1 MFESLTERLSQAFRK
16 LRAPGRLTPAEVQ
29 AGLREIRQALLA
41 ADVHYGVVRDLLARV
56 EERSVGEKVVESLA
70 PAEQLL
76 GIVREEMKRA
86 MGGET
91 AKLRLSGRPAIVLLL
106 GPAGSGKTTTA
117 GKLGRYLQRKGRKP
131 LLVCADPQRPAAAQQ
146 LGTLASRLGVAF
158 ASAVED
164 PVTDV
169 SRAAERARR
178 ELLDVVIVDTP
189 GAPPGVTPPPFVGE
203 LVASLSPS
211 DVLLV
216 LDAMVGQEAVRMGEA
231 FASLGITGLVLT
243 KLDGD
248 ARGGAALSL
257 PTRLSRPVVF
267 VGEGEKPEDLEP
279 FEPERMAD
287 RILGFGD
294 LAGLA
299 EKLAEAGG
307 EAVAATAARVREGT
321 FTLEDFLT
329 QFEAMSRAGPLD
341 QLLARIPG
349 LGKVAQDQEIESELR
364 RTRAIIQSMT
374 VEERRDPHIL
384 GASRKRRIARGS
396 GTTVQ
401 EVNQLLS
408 QYEQA
413 RRLVRGFGKR
423 RMPPGWGGPAPV
435 TR

>member
-16 LRAPGRLTPAEVQ
+16 LRAPGRLTPADVQ

-56 EERSVGEKVVESLA
+56 EERAVGEKVVESLA

-76 GIVREEMKRA
+76 AIVRGEMKAA
-86 MGGET
+86 MGGEAT
-91 AKLRLSGRPAIVLLL
+91 KLRLSGRPAVVLLL

-117 GKLGRYLQRKGRKP
+117 GKLARHLARKGRKP
-131 LLVCADPQRPAAAQQ
+131 LLVCADPQRPAAAEQ
-146 LGTLASRLGVAF
+146 LETLATRLGVPF
-158 ASAVED
+158 ASAVDDPAED
-164 PVTDV
+164 VAR
-169 SRAAERARR
+169 SEERARR

-189 GAPPGVTPPPFVGE
+189 GAPPGVAPPAFVGE
-203 LVASLSPS
+203 LVDSLGPS
-211 DVLLV
+211 DTLLI

-231 FASLGITGLVLT
+231 FSLLGVTGLVLT

-257 PTRLSRPVVF
+257 PTRLGKPVLF
-267 VGEGEKPEDLEP
+267 VGMGEKPEDLDP
-279 FEPERMAD
+279 FDPGRMAD

-299 EKLAEAGG
+299 EKLAEVGG
-307 EAVAATAARVREGT
+307 EEVAATVARVKEGT

-341 QLLARIPG
+341 QLLAKIPG
-349 LGKVAQDQEIESELR
+349 LGKVAQDEEIESEVKQ
-364 RTRAIIQSMT
+364 TRAIIQSMT
-374 VEERRDPHIL
+374 VEERRDPHII

-401 EVNQLLS
+401 AVNQLLS
-408 QYEQA
+408 HYEQA

>member
-1 MFESLTERLSQAFRK
+1 MFESLTERLSQAFQK
-16 LRAPGRLTPAEVQ
+16 LRAHGRLTSGEVQ

-41 ADVHYGVVRDLLARV
+41 ADVHYGTVRDLLARV
-56 EERSVGEKVVESLA
+56 EERTVGERVVESLA

-76 GIVREEMKRA
+76 GIVRREMAAA
-86 MGGET
+86 MGGEA
-91 AKLRLSGRPAIVLLL
+91 AKLRLSGRPAVVLLV

-117 GKLGRYLQRKGRKP
+117 GKLARHLVRKGRKP
-131 LLVCADPQRPAAAQQ
+131 LLVCADPQRPAAAEQ
-146 LGTLASRLGVAF
+146 LSTLASRLGIAF

-164 PVTDV
+164 PVADAA
-169 SRAAERARR
+169 RAAERARR
-178 ELLDVVIVDTP
+178 ELLDVLVVDTP
-189 GAPPGVTPPPFVGE
+189 GSPPGVAPPPFVAE
-203 LVASLSPS
+203 LVAAVGAG

-231 FASLGITGLVLT
+231 FADVGVTGLVLT

-257 PTRLSRPVVF
+257 PTRLGRPVVF
-267 VGEGEKPEDLEP
+267 VGVGEKPEDLEP
-279 FEPERMAD
+279 FDPGRMAD

-299 EKLAEAGG
+299 EKLAEVGG
-307 EAVAATAARVREGT
+307 EEVAATAARVREGS

-341 QLLARIPG
+341 QLLAKIPG
-349 LGKVAQDQEIESELR
+349 LGKIAQDQEIEAELR
-364 RTRAIIQSMT
+364 HTRAIIQSMT
-374 VEERRDPHIL
+374 VEERRAPHII

-413 RRLVRGFGKR
+413 RRLVRGFAKQ
-423 RMPPGWGGPAPV
+423 RMPPGWGGHV
-435 TR
+435 QTR

>member
-1 MFESLTERLSQAFRK
+1 MFEALTDRLSQAFRK
-16 LRAPGRLTPAEVQ
+16 LRARGRLTPAEVQ

-41 ADVHYGVVRDLLARV
+41 ADVHYQVVRDLLARV
-56 EERSVGEKVVESLA
+56 EERSVRERVVESLA

-76 GIVREEMKRA
+76 AIVRQEMAAA
-86 MGGET
+86 MGGEA
-91 AKLRLSGRPAIVLLL
+91 AKLRLAGQPAIVLLV

-117 GKLGRYLQRKGRKP
+117 GKLARLLVRKGRKP
-131 LLVCADPQRPAAAQQ
+131 LLVCADPQRPAAADQ
-146 LGTLASRLGVAF
+146 LSTLAARVGVAF
-158 ASAVED
+158 ALASAD
-164 PVTDV
+164 PVADV
-169 SRAAERARR
+169 AHAIGRARR
-178 ELLDVVIVDTP
+178 EILDVLIVDTP
-189 GAPPGVTPPPFVGE
+189 GTPPGVPPPSFVAD
-203 LVASLSPS
+203 LVASFEPK

-231 FASLGITGLVLT
+231 FAPLGITGLVLT

-257 PTRLSRPVVF
+257 PTRLGQAVLF
-267 VGEGEKPEDLEP
+267 VGVGEKPEDLDP
-279 FEPERMAD
+279 FDPVRMAD

-307 EAVAATAARVREGT
+307 EEVAATAARVREGT

-329 QFEAMSRAGPLD
+329 QLEAMSRAGPLE
-341 QLLARIPG
+341 QLLGRIPG
-349 LGKVAQDQEIESELR
+349 LGKVAPDGELESELK
-364 RTRAIIQSMT
+364 RARAMIQSMT
-374 VEERRDPHIL
+374 VEERRNPHIL

-401 EVNQLLS
+401 EVNRLLS

-413 RRLVRGFGKR
+413 RRMVRGMGKR
-423 RMPPGWGGPAPV
+423 RVLPGWGGPGQ